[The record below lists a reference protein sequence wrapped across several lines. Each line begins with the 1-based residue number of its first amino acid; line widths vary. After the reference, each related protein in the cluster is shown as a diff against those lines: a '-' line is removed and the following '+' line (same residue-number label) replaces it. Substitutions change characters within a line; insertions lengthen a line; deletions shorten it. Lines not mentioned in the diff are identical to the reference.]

1 MSRLSHVHYL
11 HPSTMCVCKDAQWI
25 TTVLGSCVS
34 VCFYDTKREIGGLN
48 HFMLPYWNGDGLETP
63 KYGNIAIQ
71 QLFQKMLDL
80 GAKKGDIVCKI
91 FGGAKVL
98 GEQYSIFNVGQR
110 NTELAIKMVT
120 EMGIAIVSSSTGGL
134 QGRKIHF
141 NTKTGEVFQKY
152 LTNMNLNES
161 K

>member
-1 MSRLSHVHYL
+1 
-11 HPSTMCVCKDAQWI
+11 MCVCKDAQWI

>member
-25 TTVLGSCVS
+25 TTVLGSCVA
-34 VCFYDTKREIGGLN
+34 VCFYDRKREIGGLN

-80 GAKKGDIVCKI
+80 GAQKGDIVCKI

-152 LTNMNLNES
+152 LTNMNQNES